1 MWCWKF
7 CVLAQARNFRTVCQQ
22 ASLLTLLLVAQQ
34 GKSKP
39 VISKYDNECESC
51 FNTVEE
57 ALCVTLGK
65 RSEKVLLV
73 FFGKG
78 YRNVLFH
85 FCKKER
91 K

>member
-1 MWCWKF
+1 MNNGCGVGSLVSWLK
-7 CVLAQARNFRTVCQQ
+7 LRNFRTVCQQ

-57 ALCVTLGK
+57 ALCVTLGMSSK
-65 RSEKVLLV
+65 KVLLV
-73 FFGKG
+73 FFWK
-78 YRNVLFH
+78 RVQKSAFPFL
-85 FCKKER
+85 
-91 K
+91 

>member
-73 FFGKG
+73 FFWK
-78 YRNVLFH
+78 RVQKRAFPFL
-85 FCKKER
+85 
-91 K
+91 